1 MPMAF
6 LLFAPRRLARLSVVA
21 CATWWAAHAQA
32 ADWPA
37 FDAAVAKGQWPLAQ
51 TLVEQGLA
59 EHPRDARL
67 RLLLGVAQ
75 ARTQQLAAA
84 HDTLAQLADAHPELS
99 EAHNNLGIVLALQG
113 RWTLAVRAFERAELA
128 NPQNAAALENLA
140 RARAQQAL
148 QAPKPASE

>member
-1 MPMAF
+1 MAF
-6 LLFAPRRLARLSVVA
+6 SFSAPRRLARLVVVA
-21 CATWWAAHAQA
+21 CATCGLAVAQA

-37 FDAAVAKGQWPLAQ
+37 IDAAVAKDQWTQAQ
-51 TLVEQGLA
+51 TLVEQGLV

-75 ARTQQLAAA
+75 AKTQQLDAAQ
-84 HDTLAQLADAHPELS
+84 DTLSQLAEAHPELS

-113 RWTLAVRAFERAELA
+113 QWALAMRAFERAELA
-128 NPQNAAALENLA
+128 NPDNASAQENLA

-148 QAPKPASE
+148 QAPKAASE